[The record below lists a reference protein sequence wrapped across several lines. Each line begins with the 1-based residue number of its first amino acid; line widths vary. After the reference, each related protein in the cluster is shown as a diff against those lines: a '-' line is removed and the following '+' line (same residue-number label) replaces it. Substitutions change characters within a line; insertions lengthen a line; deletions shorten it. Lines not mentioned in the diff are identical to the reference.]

1 VGRLRAGE
9 GAGEAEVSESDF
21 AKTVVRRLALQG
33 CRVLR
38 ICDGT
43 DSRHGNYGLR
53 ALTSPAIHATGAD
66 YLVIPYTGM
75 TTVLAR
81 DWDARMDKFAR
92 TRPEPWFLEL
102 KDPEARVTQRGR
114 GELEQQKWIDWVGGK
129 R

>member
-1 VGRLRAGE
+1 M
-9 GAGEAEVSESDF
+9 SESDF

-38 ICDGT
+38 VCDGT

-66 YLVIPYTGM
+66 YLVVPYTGM
-75 TTVLAR
+75 TTVLSR
-81 DWDARMDKFAR
+81 EWGRSMDKFAR
-92 TRPEPWFLEL
+92 MQTAPWFLEL
-102 KDPEARVTQRGR
+102 KDPERRATKSGR
-114 GELEQQKWIDWVGGK
+114 GDAEQQRWIDWVGGK